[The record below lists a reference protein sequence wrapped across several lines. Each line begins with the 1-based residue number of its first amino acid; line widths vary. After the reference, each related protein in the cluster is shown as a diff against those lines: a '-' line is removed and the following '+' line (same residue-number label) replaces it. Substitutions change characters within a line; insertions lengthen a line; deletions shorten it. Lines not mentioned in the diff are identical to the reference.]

1 MPSGHVPTL
10 LNRHPICIG
19 DATSLDSL
27 YFSGV
32 GPGTTNPSIRNH
44 IRHIISATAART
56 LSADESG
63 ALCLFPAATGF
74 TYTLPAPVIG
84 LWFEFLCTVTNT
96 ATVAK
101 VITDSA
107 STFLLGEVFLGVD
120 NTTPAAG
127 PGPKGYALNGTTHR
141 AINQG
146 GADTTTGGVIGSRFR
161 VTCVSSTQ
169 WAAEGFLIGAGTIAT
184 PVATS

>member
-1 MPSGHVPTL
+1 MPSGQTSTL
-10 LNRHPICIG
+10 LNRKPIYVG
-19 DATSLDSL
+19 DDTVLSSVAI
-27 YFSGV
+27 SGV
-32 GPGTTNPSIRNH
+32 GPGDVAPSIRGQ
-44 IRHIISATAART
+44 IRQIVNSGAQTLTAAQ
-56 LSADESG
+56 SG
-63 ALCLFPAATGF
+63 ALCLFNTAAGY
-74 TYTLPAPVIG
+74 TYTLPAPIIG
-84 LWFEFLCTVTNT
+84 LTYEFLHTVTNT
-96 ATVAK
+96 SVVAK

-141 AINQG
+141 AVNQG

-161 VTCVSSTQ
+161 VTCVTSTQ
-169 WAAEGFLIGAGTIAT
+169 WAVEGFLIGAGTIAT